1 LLALNLLLTVT
12 WPQAIKQFDG
22 YLRLE
27 KSLSPN
33 SVEAYSRDVRKLH
46 QWLEFEQLKAGPLQV
61 TTRLLRDFLATLTEL
76 GLSGTSQ
83 ARTLSGIK
91 AFYEFLIM
99 EDLLKIDPTD
109 TLESP
114 KAGRHL
120 PDTLS
125 YPDIE
130 NLLAAIDLSTSEGLR
145 SRALLEVLYSSG
157 LRVSELCD
165 LKLSNLYFEQGFM
178 RVLGKG
184 NKERLVPIGRE
195 AVKHLHFYLGGVRQH
210 LTVQPG
216 CEDLVFLS
224 MRGKQLSRITVFT
237 TIKKL
242 AQLAGLR
249 QTISPHTLRHSFAT
263 HLLEG
268 GADLRAVQ
276 EMLGH
281 VSITTTEIYTHLD
294 RDYLRQVITEFHPRS

>member
-1 LLALNLLLTVT
+1 MT

-33 SVEAYSRDVRKLH
+33 SVEAYRRDVRKLH
-46 QWLEFEQLKAGPLQV
+46 QWLELENLQAGPLQV
-61 TTRLLRDFLATLTEL
+61 TTRLLRDFLATLTGL
-76 GLSGTSQ
+76 GLSSTSQ

-130 NLLAAIDLSTSEGLR
+130 SLLAAIDLST
-145 SRALLEVLYSSG
+145 RAVLEVLYSSG

-216 CEDLVFLS
+216 AEDLVFLS
-224 MRGKQLSRITVFT
+224 MRGRPLSRITVFT

-242 AQLAGLR
+242 AELAGLR
-249 QTISPHTLRHSFAT
+249 QSISPHTLRHSFAT

>member
-1 LLALNLLLTVT
+1 MT
-12 WPQAIKQFDG
+12 WPQALKQFDG

-33 SVEAYSRDVRKLH
+33 SVEAYGRDVRKLH
-46 QWLEFEQLKAGPLQV
+46 QWLESEQLRAGPLQV
-61 TTRLLRDFLATLTEL
+61 TTRLLNDFLAALAQL
-76 GLSGTSQ
+76 GLSATSQ
-83 ARTLSGIK
+83 SRTLSGIK

-109 TLESP
+109 TVVSP
-114 KAGRHL
+114 KVGRHL

-125 YPDIE
+125 YPDVE
-130 NLLAAIDLSTSEGLR
+130 RLLAAIDLSTAEGLR

-184 NKERLVPIGRE
+184 SKERLVPIGRE

-210 LTVQPG
+210 LAVQPG
-216 CEDLVFLS
+216 SEDLVFLS
-224 MRGKQLSRITVFT
+224 HRGRPLSRITVFT
-237 TIKKL
+237 GIKKL
-242 AQLAGLR
+242 AELAGLR